1 MASRRLL
8 LSSLLA
14 LEIAASGVSL
24 GAHHSYAAYDRE
36 HPVSIEG
43 NIEHV
48 VFANPHTI
56 LVIRVADTEY
66 VVEWGS
72 ILQLQRSNIAK
83 DTLKVGDRVLV
94 TGSAFRNQAVHKMSL
109 LTQIR
114 RPADGW
120 VWSRQLPPSILTE
133 P

>member
-1 MASRRLL
+1 MKRRLFAAL
-8 LSSLLA
+8 AVVTLSVV
-14 LEIAASGVSL
+14 SGISL

-36 HPVSIEG
+36 HPISIEG

>member
-1 MASRRLL
+1 M
-8 LSSLLA
+8 
-14 LEIAASGVSL
+14 
-24 GAHHSYAAYDRE
+24 
-36 HPVSIEG
+36 
-43 NIEHV
+43 
-48 VFANPHTI
+48 FANPHTI